1 MDSEKLLKLIILIVG
16 KDVVT
21 REMRSNLRALLDA
34 AFNSQPRRSEPV
46 SKEDVNEFKDEPN
59 TIPLNETS
67 SFKFP
72 AEFNLET
79 EGEEGIRKI
88 KIFPDGVSEVAQEP
102 EPPAATVN

>member
-1 MDSEKLLKLIILIVG
+1 MDSEKLLRLIVLIVG

-21 REMRSNLRALLDA
+21 REMRSNLRALLESA
-34 AFNSQPRRSEPV
+34 LNSQPRKSEPV
-46 SKEDVNEFKDEPN
+46 AKEDVNEFKDDPN
-59 TIPLNETS
+59 TIPLSETS

-72 AEFNLET
+72 SEFNLET

-102 EPPAATVN
+102 EPPPVTVN